1 MLTKNSIYL
10 NILLFLLPMNI
21 ASKTK
26 KTEKRK
32 EKVMIKFIE
41 QLLKSL
47 TDGEIVENE
56 ELNLILHNL
65 KNCEDPI
72 PVVKEFD
79 KIIKCKKKIILNLA
93 YK

>member
-1 MLTKNSIYL
+1 MVFILIYFFFCSQLRSIKNKEDRK
-10 NILLFLLPMNI
+10 N
-21 ASKTK
+21 
-26 KTEKRK
+26 KRK
-32 EKVMIKFIE
+32 SNDKIIE

-47 TDGEIVENE
+47 IDGEVVENE
-56 ELNLILHNL
+56 ELNLISDIL